1 MLGLQQ
7 AVGNKQVAALLA
19 GGRGT
24 AAGDRPPATP
34 DAVPARPPDA
44 ATVPG
49 PTRRPG
55 ADAGGHLDGEPVV
68 DLGGV
73 ADRPDLA
80 APAARIQQAALAEQA
95 VVRTTAATLRAQVD
109 ADVLARAAEVRT
121 RTATEVSALGGLVAG
136 RKAEVSQRA
145 RAATGALEAVTAAQ
159 SARARA
165 SAGPARQQLQQR
177 VTAKRGEATRA
188 ATEQANLAQD
198 GGAQQSQ
205 RAVET
210 SAEIEGRI
218 TATARQKAAAY
229 PGDAD
234 VRDAVHEA
242 VTGTAHEV
250 AADMAAKS
258 RDLGAEARRT
268 ATELATS
275 IRHAGA
281 DLAQELGT
289 STAEVER
296 SLTDAAGTTADQIS
310 GMGSDQA
317 VRLTAVGR
325 QAQSALDGLRTAAV
339 AQVQAAGRQT
349 LDAVQATGAD
359 ARSGIDHAEQDAV
372 VELATGARSAVAALA
387 SSPGRG
393 RPARDDL
400 DEFGEQVSAELQG
413 ARAQTTTGLTA
424 AADAAR
430 RQLGS
435 HVGGLGQALDGGHGV
450 VDAQATALL
459 GSAGEAFDAAQ
470 SATDSATGTA
480 LAELAEAHAGATDQY
495 VGGLDEQVRTAT
507 GTWAEQREQTV
518 GEIETNVG
526 DQLAGHRAA
535 EMRAPQQ
542 LDDAA
547 REGAEAAEASI
558 WEQIGAGIWNA
569 IKKFGE
575 GLLFLLVLT
584 LGVFGLLLALG
595 LVVLSVKGFLIALA
609 VAGLCLLVYAV
620 VTGIADR
627 WAQYRRVWGDQP
639 WYVDIGAALGITVL
653 SVGGAFGVTQLLEG
667 VSGYD
672 FVSFEGLSP
681 QQRAERITEGVLT
694 IATILLFRSVAKRA
708 GPIGEGL
715 TARGRGVVESIAD
728 LFRRPGERRP
738 VTDEPVVDEPAVV
751 PDAYARLGERFRL
764 SADTVEMM
772 RDSRADPA
780 VLEALLSR
788 GLDGERVALAASDH
802 GALGLSLLDALT
814 RAGVTEGVAMQVLQD
829 AAALGRLPEAEALS
843 RSGVLARLL
852 ARRGPEE
859 VVLLVDQL
867 GVPGVEIVDGLAR
880 TGVSD
885 AVATDA
891 AMIAQRIGAIAEV
904 RQLATSGNLENP
916 AGLRAFL
923 REVELEVRAGQRG
936 KLVSLQEAA
945 RRSESGRVAL
955 EQSGE
960 ARTEDGAA
968 SGADVIDHGARE
980 ALQQKVVTG
989 ASRPDAVNPVTVNLE
1004 KAASQLRGESGEVP
1018 PAGYARIA
1026 DIRIENPANA
1036 MFPLE
1041 RAALLEALRNDGV
1054 DAAVLRGVDRVH
1066 VTNGTGTHVYT
1077 PGEF

>member
-1 MLGLQQ
+1 VLGLQQ
-7 AVGNKQVAALLA
+7 AVGNKQVSALLA
-19 GGRGT
+19 GGQG
-24 AAGDRPPATP
+24 AAVAGRPPATR
-34 DAVPARPPDA
+34 DAVPPGSPDVVA
-44 ATVPG
+44 VTG
-49 PTRRPG
+49 PAQRPG

-68 DLGGV
+68 DLGVV
-73 ADRPDLA
+73 ADRPDIA
-80 APAARIQQAALAEQA
+80 APAARIQQATLDEQA
-95 VVRTTAATLRAQVD
+95 VLRTTATTLRAQVD
-109 ADVLARAAEVRT
+109 ADALARTAEAQV
-121 RTATEVSALGGLVAG
+121 RTATEVAALGGLVAG

-145 RAATGALEAVTAAQ
+145 MAATGALQAETAAQ
-159 SARARA
+159 SGRARA
-165 SAGPARQQLQQR
+165 SAGPARQQLQQQ
-177 VTAKRGEATRA
+177 VTAKRGEVARG
-188 ATEQANLAQD
+188 ATEQASLAQE
-198 GGAQQSQ
+198 GGVQESQ
-205 RAVET
+205 RAIET

-234 VRDAVHEA
+234 VRDAASEA

-250 AADMAAKS
+250 TADMAAKS
-258 RDLGAEARRT
+258 RELGAEARQT

-281 DLAQELGT
+281 DLAAELGT

-296 SLTDAAGTTADQIS
+296 SLTDAAGATADHIA

-317 VRLTAVGR
+317 VRLTAVGQ
-325 QAQSALDGLRTAAV
+325 QAQSALDGLRAAAV

-349 LDAVQATGAD
+349 LDAVRATAAD
-359 ARSGIDHAEQDAV
+359 ARAGIDRAEQDAV

-393 RPARDDL
+393 RPAREGL

-413 ARAQTTTGLTA
+413 ARTQTIAGLTA

-430 RQLGS
+430 RQLGA
-435 HVGGLGQALDGGHGV
+435 HVGGLGQALDGGRGLV
-450 VDAQATALL
+450 ETRAAALV
-459 GSAGEAFDAAQ
+459 GSTGDAFDAAQ
-470 SATDSATGTA
+470 TAAGAATETA
-480 LAELAEAHAGATDQY
+480 LAGLAEAHAGATDQY

-518 GEIETNVG
+518 GEIATNVD

-558 WEQIGAGIWNA
+558 WEQIGTGIWNA
-569 IKKFGE
+569 VKKFGE
-575 GLLFLLVLT
+575 GLLVLLVLT
-584 LGVFGLLLALG
+584 LVVFGVLLALG
-595 LVVLSVKGFLIALA
+595 LVVLSIKGFLIALA

-620 VTGIADR
+620 VTGIIDR
-627 WAQYRRVWGDQP
+627 WAQYRRAWGDQP

-653 SVGGAFGVTQLLEG
+653 SVAGAFGVTQIVEG
-667 VSGYD
+667 LSGYD
-672 FVSFEGLSP
+672 FVTFEGLNP

-715 TARGRGVVESIAD
+715 TARGRAVVEAIAD
-728 LFRRPGERRP
+728 QFRRPGERQP
-738 VTDEPVVDEPAVV
+738 VTDEPVVDEPVVV
-751 PDAYARLGERFRL
+751 PDAYARLGERFSL
-764 SADTVEMM
+764 GADTVEMM
-772 RDSRADPA
+772 RSSGADPV

-788 GLDGERVALAASDH
+788 GLDGERLALAASDH

-814 RAGVTEGVAMQVLQD
+814 RAGVSEGVALQVLQG
-829 AAALGRLPEAEALS
+829 AASLGKLPDAEALS

-852 ARRGPEE
+852 ARRGPDD
-859 VVLLVDQL
+859 VVLLIDQL
-867 GVPGVEIVDGLAR
+867 GVPGVEIVDGLTR
-880 TGVSD
+880 QGVAD
-885 AVATDA
+885 TVAVDA
-891 AMIAQRIGAIAEV
+891 AVIAQRIGVAAEV

-916 AGLRAFL
+916 GGLRGFL
-923 REVELEVRAGQRG
+923 REVDLEVKVGQRG
-936 KLVSLQEAA
+936 KLTSLQDAA

-960 ARTEDGAA
+960 ARTETGAV
-968 SGADVIDHGARE
+968 SGADIIDHGARE

-1026 DIRIENPANA
+1026 DIRIENPANT
-1036 MFPLE
+1036 MFLLE
-1041 RAALLEALRNDGV
+1041 RAVLLEALRNDGV
-1054 DAAVLRGVDRVH
+1054 DAAMLLGVDRVQ
-1066 VTNGTGTHVYT
+1066 VTNGRGTHVYT